1 MSSELKKWELS
12 GKSKKQIQG
21 TWQKETAELDNKLSI
36 RQLRD
41 VNISSLGTMQK
52 EIRDKG

>member
-21 TWQKETAELDNKLSI
+21 ALQKEIAELDNKLSI
-36 RQLRD
+36 RELTD
-41 VNISSLGTMQK
+41 VDVSSLGTM
-52 EIRDKG
+52 